1 MGAASSL
8 AYDPRGPDLPTARA
22 LLDDMRALAEKRD
35 EAALWE
41 LLAKAPKSTQQ
52 IVELETE
59 GVRIRDPSPMAQSSE
74 TKRCCGV

>member
-1 MGAASSL
+1 MGVMDGSGL
-8 AYDPRGPDLPTARA
+8 QPTARA

-59 GVRIRDPSPMAQSSE
+59 GVRIRDPSRWRNRPRRKGAAGSNRHE
-74 TKRCCGV
+74 RG